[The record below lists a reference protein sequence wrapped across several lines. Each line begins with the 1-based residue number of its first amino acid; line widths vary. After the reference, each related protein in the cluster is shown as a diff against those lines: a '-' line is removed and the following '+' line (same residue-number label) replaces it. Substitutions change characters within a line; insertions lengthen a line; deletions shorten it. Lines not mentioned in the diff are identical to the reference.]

1 MPTKSLGVNKMEEIL
16 ASIKKQKRLKRI
28 ALALIS
34 LTMSAILYNVLLLP
48 LNIVSGG
55 VSGVATITNHLYKI
69 DPSLMIFL
77 LSAACAVISL
87 LYLGVEQTAGTILA
101 SIVYPILVKLTA
113 PLANIIP
120 IETNDIF
127 IVVIFAGVLS
137 GIASGL
143 FYKSGYVNCGFPV
156 ICKVLY
162 KNFKIAISK
171 STLIINIIVVF
182 FGGVFF
188 GSLNAMYAAILLYI
202 SSIVMDKVILGI
214 SNNKAFYIITSEEK
228 AIKEYIIEKLHH
240 NVTIFDVKG
249 GFLEKKRKVLLSV
262 IPSREYYKVT
272 EGIKAIDEDA
282 FFVVTD
288 SYEVIGG
295 K

>member
-1 MPTKSLGVNKMEEIL
+1 MEDIL
-16 ASIKKQKRLKRI
+16 ASIKKQKRLQKFG
-28 ALALIS
+28 LALIS
-34 LTMSAILYNVLLLP
+34 LTMSALIYNIFLLP

-55 VSGVATITNHLYKI
+55 VSGVATITNHLYHI
-69 DPSLMIFL
+69 DPSLMIFI
-77 LSAACAVISL
+77 LSAACSIISL
-87 LYLGVEQTAGTILA
+87 LYLGIEQTAGTIVA
-101 SIVYPILVKLTA
+101 SIVYPLLVKITA
-113 PLANIIP
+113 PIATIIP
-120 IETNDIF
+120 IEINDVF
-127 IVVIFAGVLS
+127 IIVIFAGVLS

-143 FYKSGYVNCGFPV
+143 FYRSGYVNCGFPV

-162 KNFKIAISK
+162 QNFKIAISK

-188 GSLNAMYAAILLYI
+188 GSLNAMYAVILLYI

-214 SNNKAFYIITSEEK
+214 SNNKAFYIITSEESEV
-228 AIKEYIIEKLHH
+228 KEYIIDKLHH
-240 NVTIFDVKG
+240 NVTTFDVKG

-262 IPSREYYKVT
+262 IPSREYYKVA
-272 EGIKAIDEDA
+272 EGIKNIDKEA

>member
-1 MPTKSLGVNKMEEIL
+1 MEEIL
-16 ASIKKQKRLKRI
+16 TSIKKQKRLQKFG
-28 ALALIS
+28 LALIS
-34 LTMSAILYNVLLLP
+34 LTMSALIYNLFLLP

-55 VSGVATITNHLYKI
+55 VSGVATITNHLYHI
-69 DPSLMIFL
+69 DPSLMIFI
-77 LSAACAVISL
+77 LSAACSIISL
-87 LYLGVEQTAGTILA
+87 LYLGIEQTAGTIVA
-101 SIVYPILVKLTA
+101 SIVYPLLVKITA
-113 PLANIIP
+113 PIATLIP
-120 IETNDIF
+120 IETNDVF
-127 IVVIFAGVLS
+127 IIVIFAGVLS

-143 FYKSGYVNCGFPV
+143 FYRSGYVNCGFPV

-162 KNFKIAISK
+162 QNFKIAISK

-188 GSLNAMYAAILLYI
+188 GSLNAMYAVILLYI

-214 SNNKAFYIITSEEK
+214 SNNKAFYIITSEESEV
-228 AIKEYIIEKLHH
+228 KEYIIDKLHH
-240 NVTIFDVKG
+240 NVTTFDVKG

-262 IPSREYYKVT
+262 IPSREYYKVA
-272 EGIKAIDEDA
+272 EGIKNIDKEA

>member
-1 MPTKSLGVNKMEEIL
+1 MEEIF
-16 ASIKKQKRLKRI
+16 ASIKKQKRLQKFG
-28 ALALIS
+28 LALIS
-34 LTMSAILYNVLLLP
+34 LTMSALIYNLFLLP

-55 VSGVATITNHLYKI
+55 VSGVATITNHLYHI
-69 DPSLMIFL
+69 DPSLMIFI
-77 LSAACAVISL
+77 LSAACSIISL
-87 LYLGVEQTAGTILA
+87 LYLGIEQTAGTIVA
-101 SIVYPILVKLTA
+101 SIVYPLLVKITA
-113 PLANIIP
+113 PIATLIP
-120 IETNDIF
+120 IETNDVF
-127 IVVIFAGVLS
+127 IIVIFAGVLS

-143 FYKSGYVNCGFPV
+143 FYRSGYVNCGFPV

-162 KNFKIAISK
+162 QNFKIAISK

-188 GSLNAMYAAILLYI
+188 GSINAMYAVILLYI

-214 SNNKAFYIITSEEK
+214 SNNKAFYIITSEESEV
-228 AIKEYIIEKLHH
+228 KEYIIDKLHH
-240 NVTIFDVKG
+240 NVTTFDVKG

-262 IPSREYYKVT
+262 IPSREYYKVA
-272 EGIKAIDEDA
+272 EGIKNIDKEA

>member
-1 MPTKSLGVNKMEEIL
+1 MEDIL
-16 ASIKKQKRLKRI
+16 TSIKKQKRLQKFG
-28 ALALIS
+28 LALIS
-34 LTMSAILYNVLLLP
+34 LTMSALIYNIFLLP

-55 VSGVATITNHLYKI
+55 VSGVATITNHLYDI
-69 DPSLMIFL
+69 DPSLMIFI
-77 LSAACAVISL
+77 LSAACSIISL
-87 LYLGVEQTAGTILA
+87 MYLGFEQTAGTIVA
-101 SIVYPILVKLTA
+101 SIIYPLLVKITA
-113 PLANIIP
+113 PIATLIP

-127 IVVIFAGVLS
+127 IIVIFAGVLS

-143 FYKSGYVNCGFPV
+143 FYRSGYVNCGFPV

-162 KNFKIAISK
+162 QNFKIAISK
-171 STLIINIIVVF
+171 STLVINVIVVF
-182 FGGVFF
+182 FGGIFF
-188 GSLNAMYAAILLYI
+188 GSLNAMYAVILLYI
-202 SSIVMDKVILGI
+202 SSLVMDKVILGI
-214 SNNKAFYIITSEEK
+214 SNNKAFYIITSEEDEV
-228 AIKEYIIEKLHH
+228 KEYLIDKLHH
-240 NVTIFDVKG
+240 NVTTFDVKG

-272 EGIKAIDEDA
+272 EGIKNIDKEA

>member
-1 MPTKSLGVNKMEEIL
+1 MEEIL
-16 ASIKKQKRLKRI
+16 TSIKKHHRLKRFG
-28 ALALIS
+28 LALLS
-34 LTMSAILYNVLLLP
+34 LTISALLYNVFLLP

-55 VSGVATITNHLYKI
+55 VSGVATITNHLYHI

-77 LSAACAVISL
+77 LSAACSLISL
-87 LYLGVEQTAGTILA
+87 LYLGIEQTASTIVA
-101 SIVYPILVKLTA
+101 SIIYPLLVKLTA
-113 PLANIIP
+113 PVAAMIP
-120 IETNDIF
+120 IDTTDVFTI
-127 IVVIFAGVLS
+127 VIFSGVLS

-162 KNFKIAISK
+162 ENFKIAISK
-171 STLIINIIVVF
+171 LIINIIVVI

-214 SNNKAFYIITSEEK
+214 SNNKAFYIITSEEEL
-228 AIKEYIIEKLHH
+228 IKEYIIDNLHH
-240 NVTIFDVKG
+240 NVTTFDVKG

-272 EGIKAIDEDA
+272 EGIKQIDKEA

>member
-1 MPTKSLGVNKMEEIL
+1 MKKLLSIILILSLSVL
-16 ASIKKQKRLKRI
+16 
-28 ALALIS
+28 ALAGCGS
-34 LTMSAILYNVLLLP
+34 KEYP
-48 LNIVSGG
+48 KD
-55 VSGVATITNHLYKI
+55 Y
-69 DPSLMIFL
+69 
-77 LSAACAVISL
+77 
-87 LYLGVEQTAGTILA
+87 E
-101 SIVYPILVKLTA
+101 SIVLNEESHVEAITLQYSEGTLSSNTFFPIDTTDVFT
-113 PLANIIP
+113 I
-120 IETNDIF
+120 
-127 IVVIFAGVLS
+127 VIFSGVLS

-162 KNFKIAISK
+162 ENFKIAISK
-171 STLIINIIVVF
+171 STLIINIIVVI

-214 SNNKAFYIITSEEK
+214 SNNKAFYIITSEEDL
-228 AIKEYIIEKLHH
+228 IKEYIIDNLHH
-240 NVTIFDVKG
+240 NVTTFDVKG

-272 EGIKAIDEDA
+272 EGIKQIDKEA

>member
-1 MPTKSLGVNKMEEIL
+1 MEEIL
-16 ASIKKQKRLKRI
+16 ASIKKQKKLQKFG
-28 ALALIS
+28 LALIS
-34 LTMSAILYNVLLLP
+34 LTMSALIYNLFLLP

-55 VSGVATITNHLYKI
+55 VSGVATITNHLYHI
-69 DPSLMIFL
+69 DPSLMIFI
-77 LSAACAVISL
+77 LSAACSIISL
-87 LYLGVEQTAGTILA
+87 LYLGIEQTAGTIVA
-101 SIVYPILVKLTA
+101 SIVYPLLVKITA
-113 PLANIIP
+113 PIATLIP
-120 IETNDIF
+120 IETNDVF
-127 IVVIFAGVLS
+127 IIVIFAGVLS

-143 FYKSGYVNCGFPV
+143 FYRSGYVNCGFPV

-162 KNFKIAISK
+162 QNFKIAISK

-188 GSLNAMYAAILLYI
+188 GSLNAMYAVILLYI

-214 SNNKAFYIITSEEK
+214 SNNKAFYIITSEESEV
-228 AIKEYIIEKLHH
+228 KEYIIDKLHH
-240 NVTIFDVKG
+240 NVTTFDVKG

-262 IPSREYYKVT
+262 IPSREYYKVA
-272 EGIKAIDEDA
+272 EGIKNIDKEA

>member
-1 MPTKSLGVNKMEEIL
+1 MEEIL
-16 ASIKKQKRLKRI
+16 ASIKKQKRLQKFG
-28 ALALIS
+28 LALIS
-34 LTMSAILYNVLLLP
+34 LTMSALIYNLFLLP

-55 VSGVATITNHLYKI
+55 VSGVATITNHLYHI
-69 DPSLMIFL
+69 DPSLMIFI
-77 LSAACAVISL
+77 LSAACSIISL
-87 LYLGVEQTAGTILA
+87 LYLGIEQTAGTIVA
-101 SIVYPILVKLTA
+101 SIVYPLLVKITA
-113 PLANIIP
+113 PIATLIP
-120 IETNDIF
+120 IETNDVF
-127 IVVIFAGVLS
+127 IIVIFAGVLS

-143 FYKSGYVNCGFPV
+143 FYRSGYVNCGFPV

-162 KNFKIAISK
+162 QNFKIAISK

-188 GSLNAMYAAILLYI
+188 GSLNAMYAVILLYI

-214 SNNKAFYIITSEEK
+214 SNNKAFYIITSEESEV
-228 AIKEYIIEKLHH
+228 KEYIIDKLHH
-240 NVTIFDVKG
+240 NVTTFDVKG
-249 GFLEKKRKVLLSV
+249 GFLEKKRKVLLLV
-262 IPSREYYKVT
+262 IPSREYYKVA
-272 EGIKAIDEDA
+272 EGIKNIDKEA

>member
-1 MPTKSLGVNKMEEIL
+1 MEEIF
-16 ASIKKQKRLKRI
+16 ASIKKQKRLQKFG
-28 ALALIS
+28 LALIS
-34 LTMSAILYNVLLLP
+34 LTMSALIYNLFLLP

-55 VSGVATITNHLYKI
+55 VSGVATITNHLYHI
-69 DPSLMIFL
+69 DPSLMIFI
-77 LSAACAVISL
+77 LSAACSIISL
-87 LYLGVEQTAGTILA
+87 LYLGIEQTAGTIVA
-101 SIVYPILVKLTA
+101 SIVYPLLVKITA
-113 PLANIIP
+113 PIATIIP
-120 IETNDIF
+120 IETNDVF
-127 IVVIFAGVLS
+127 IIVIFAGVLS

-143 FYKSGYVNCGFPV
+143 FYRSGYVNCGFPV

-162 KNFKIAISK
+162 QNFKIAISK

-188 GSLNAMYAAILLYI
+188 GSLNAMYAVILLYI

-214 SNNKAFYIITSEEK
+214 SNNKAFYIITSEESEV
-228 AIKEYIIEKLHH
+228 KEYIIDKLHH
-240 NVTIFDVKG
+240 NVTTFDVKG

-262 IPSREYYKVT
+262 IPSREYYKVA
-272 EGIKAIDEDA
+272 EGIKNIDKEA

>member
-1 MPTKSLGVNKMEEIL
+1 MEDIL
-16 ASIKKQKRLKRI
+16 ASIKKQKRLQKFG
-28 ALALIS
+28 LALIS
-34 LTMSAILYNVLLLP
+34 LTMSALIYNIFLLP

-55 VSGVATITNHLYKI
+55 VSGVATITNHLYDI
-69 DPSLMIFL
+69 DPSLMIFI
-77 LSAACAVISL
+77 LSAACSIISL
-87 LYLGVEQTAGTILA
+87 LYLGIEQTAGTIVA
-101 SIVYPILVKLTA
+101 SIVYPLLVKITA
-113 PLANIIP
+113 PIATIIP
-120 IETNDIF
+120 IETNDVF
-127 IVVIFAGVLS
+127 IIVIFAGVLS

-143 FYKSGYVNCGFPV
+143 FYRSGYVNCGFPV

-162 KNFKIAISK
+162 QNFKIAISK

-188 GSLNAMYAAILLYI
+188 GSLNAMYAVILLYI

-214 SNNKAFYIITSEEK
+214 SNNKAFYIITSEESEV
-228 AIKEYIIEKLHH
+228 KEYIIDKLHH
-240 NVTIFDVKG
+240 NVTTFDVKG

-262 IPSREYYKVT
+262 IPSREYYKVA
-272 EGIKAIDEDA
+272 EGIKNIDKEA

>member
-1 MPTKSLGVNKMEEIL
+1 MEDIL
-16 ASIKKQKRLKRI
+16 TSIKKQKRLQKFG
-28 ALALIS
+28 LALIS
-34 LTMSAILYNVLLLP
+34 LTMSALIYNIFLLP

-55 VSGVATITNHLYKI
+55 VSGVATITNHLYDI
-69 DPSLMIFL
+69 DPSLMIFI
-77 LSAACAVISL
+77 LSAACSLISL
-87 LYLGVEQTAGTILA
+87 MYLGFEQTAGTIVS
-101 SIVYPILVKLTA
+101 SIIYPLLVKITA
-113 PLANIIP
+113 PIATLIP

-127 IVVIFAGVLS
+127 IIVIFAGVLS
-137 GIASGL
+137 GIASGI
-143 FYKSGYVNCGFPV
+143 FYRSGYVNCGFPV

-162 KNFKIAISK
+162 QNFKIAISK
-171 STLIINIIVVF
+171 STLVINVIVVF

-188 GSLNAMYAAILLYI
+188 GSLNAMYAVILLYI
-202 SSIVMDKVILGI
+202 SSLVMDKVILGI
-214 SNNKAFYIITSEEK
+214 SNNKAFYIITSEEDEV
-228 AIKEYIIEKLHH
+228 KEYIIDKLHH
-240 NVTIFDVKG
+240 NVTTFDVKG

-272 EGIKAIDEDA
+272 EGIKNIDKEA

>member
-1 MPTKSLGVNKMEEIL
+1 MEEIL

-162 KNFKIAISK
+162 ENFKIAISK

>member
-1 MPTKSLGVNKMEEIL
+1 MEEIL
-16 ASIKKQKRLKRI
+16 ASIKKQKRLQKFG
-28 ALALIS
+28 LALIS
-34 LTMSAILYNVLLLP
+34 LTMSALIYNLFLLP

-55 VSGVATITNHLYKI
+55 VSGVATITNHLYHI
-69 DPSLMIFL
+69 DPSLMIFI
-77 LSAACAVISL
+77 LSAACSIISL
-87 LYLGVEQTAGTILA
+87 LYLGIEQTAGTIVA
-101 SIVYPILVKLTA
+101 SIVYPLLVKITA
-113 PLANIIP
+113 PIATLIP
-120 IETNDIF
+120 IETNDVF
-127 IVVIFAGVLS
+127 IIVIFAGVLS

-143 FYKSGYVNCGFPV
+143 FYRSGYVNCGFPV

-162 KNFKIAISK
+162 QNFKIAISK

-188 GSLNAMYAAILLYI
+188 GSLNAMYAVILLYI

-214 SNNKAFYIITSEEK
+214 SNNKAFYIITSEESEV
-228 AIKEYIIEKLHH
+228 KEYIIDKLHH
-240 NVTIFDVKG
+240 NVTTFDVKG

-262 IPSREYYKVT
+262 IPSREYYKVA
-272 EGIKAIDEDA
+272 EGIKNIDKEA

>member
-1 MPTKSLGVNKMEEIL
+1 MEEIL
-16 ASIKKQKRLKRI
+16 TSIKKQKKLQKFG
-28 ALALIS
+28 LALIS
-34 LTMSAILYNVLLLP
+34 LTMSALIYNLFLLP

-55 VSGVATITNHLYKI
+55 VSGVATITNHLYHI
-69 DPSLMIFL
+69 DPSLMIFI
-77 LSAACAVISL
+77 LSAACSIISL
-87 LYLGVEQTAGTILA
+87 LYLGIEQTAGTIVA
-101 SIVYPILVKLTA
+101 SIVYPLLVKITA
-113 PLANIIP
+113 PIATLIP
-120 IETNDIF
+120 IETNDVF
-127 IVVIFAGVLS
+127 IIVIFAGVLS

-143 FYKSGYVNCGFPV
+143 FYRSGYVNCGFPV

-162 KNFKIAISK
+162 QNFKIAISK

-188 GSLNAMYAAILLYI
+188 GSLNAMYAVILLYI

-214 SNNKAFYIITSEEK
+214 SNNKAFYIITSEESEV
-228 AIKEYIIEKLHH
+228 KEYIIDKLHH
-240 NVTIFDVKG
+240 NVTTFDVKG

-262 IPSREYYKVT
+262 IPSREYYKVA
-272 EGIKAIDEDA
+272 EGIKNIDKEA

>member
-1 MPTKSLGVNKMEEIL
+1 MEDIL
-16 ASIKKQKRLKRI
+16 ASIKKQKRLQKFG
-28 ALALIS
+28 LALIS
-34 LTMSAILYNVLLLP
+34 LTMSALIYNIFLLP

-55 VSGVATITNHLYKI
+55 VSGVATITNHLYDI
-69 DPSLMIFL
+69 DPSLMIFI
-77 LSAACAVISL
+77 LSAACSIISL
-87 LYLGVEQTAGTILA
+87 MYLGFEQTAGTIVA
-101 SIVYPILVKLTA
+101 SIIYPLLVKITA
-113 PLANIIP
+113 PIATLIP

-127 IVVIFAGVLS
+127 IIVIFAGVLS

-143 FYKSGYVNCGFPV
+143 FYRSGYVNCGFPV

-162 KNFKIAISK
+162 QNFKIAISK
-171 STLIINIIVVF
+171 STLVINVIVVF
-182 FGGVFF
+182 FGGIFF
-188 GSLNAMYAAILLYI
+188 GSLNAMYAVILLYI
-202 SSIVMDKVILGI
+202 SSLVMDKVILGI
-214 SNNKAFYIITSEEK
+214 SNNKAFYIITSEEDEV
-228 AIKEYIIEKLHH
+228 KEYIIDKLHH
-240 NVTIFDVKG
+240 NVTTFDVKG

-272 EGIKAIDEDA
+272 EGIKNIDKEA

>member
-1 MPTKSLGVNKMEEIL
+1 MEDIL
-16 ASIKKQKRLKRI
+16 ASIKKQKRLQKFG
-28 ALALIS
+28 LALIS
-34 LTMSAILYNVLLLP
+34 LTMSALIYNIFLLP

-55 VSGVATITNHLYKI
+55 VSGVATITNHLYDI
-69 DPSLMIFL
+69 DPSLMIFI
-77 LSAACAVISL
+77 LSAACSIISL
-87 LYLGVEQTAGTILA
+87 MYLGFEQTAGTIVA
-101 SIVYPILVKLTA
+101 SIIYPLLVKITA
-113 PLANIIP
+113 PIATLIP

-127 IVVIFAGVLS
+127 IIVIFAGVLS

-143 FYKSGYVNCGFPV
+143 FYRSGYVNCGFPV

-162 KNFKIAISK
+162 QNFKIAISK
-171 STLIINIIVVF
+171 STLVINVIVVF
-182 FGGVFF
+182 FGGIFF
-188 GSLNAMYAAILLYI
+188 GSLNAMYAVILLYI
-202 SSIVMDKVILGI
+202 SSLVMDKVILGI
-214 SNNKAFYIITSEEK
+214 SNNKAFYIITSEEDK
-228 AIKEYIIEKLHH
+228 VKEYIIDKLHH
-240 NVTIFDVKG
+240 NVTTFDVKG

-272 EGIKAIDEDA
+272 EGIKNIDKEA

>member
-1 MPTKSLGVNKMEEIL
+1 MEEIL
-16 ASIKKQKRLKRI
+16 ASIKKQKKLQKFG
-28 ALALIS
+28 LALMS
-34 LTMSAILYNVLLLP
+34 LTMSALIYNLFLLP

-55 VSGVATITNHLYKI
+55 VSGVATITNHLYHI
-69 DPSLMIFL
+69 DPSLMIFI
-77 LSAACAVISL
+77 LSAACSIISL
-87 LYLGVEQTAGTILA
+87 LYLGIEQTAGTIVA
-101 SIVYPILVKLTA
+101 SIVYPLLVKITA
-113 PLANIIP
+113 PIATIIP
-120 IETNDIF
+120 IETNDVF
-127 IVVIFAGVLS
+127 IIVIFAGVLS

-143 FYKSGYVNCGFPV
+143 FYRSGYVNCGFPV

-162 KNFKIAISK
+162 QNFKIAISK

-188 GSLNAMYAAILLYI
+188 GSLNAMYAVILLYI

-214 SNNKAFYIITSEEK
+214 SNNKAFYIITSEESEV
-228 AIKEYIIEKLHH
+228 KEYIIDKLHH
-240 NVTIFDVKG
+240 NVTTFDVKG

-262 IPSREYYKVT
+262 IPSREYYKVA
-272 EGIKAIDEDA
+272 EGIKNIDKEA

>member
-1 MPTKSLGVNKMEEIL
+1 MEDIL
-16 ASIKKQKRLKRI
+16 TSIKKQKRLQKFG
-28 ALALIS
+28 LALIS
-34 LTMSAILYNVLLLP
+34 LTMSALIYNIFLLP

-55 VSGVATITNHLYKI
+55 VSGVATITNHLYDI
-69 DPSLMIFL
+69 DPSLMIFI
-77 LSAACAVISL
+77 LSAACSIISL
-87 LYLGVEQTAGTILA
+87 MYLGFEQTAGTIVA
-101 SIVYPILVKLTA
+101 SIIYPLLVKITA
-113 PLANIIP
+113 PIATLIP

-127 IVVIFAGVLS
+127 IIVIFAGVLS

-143 FYKSGYVNCGFPV
+143 FYRSGYVNCGFPV

-162 KNFKIAISK
+162 QNFKIAISK
-171 STLIINIIVVF
+171 STLVINVIVVF
-182 FGGVFF
+182 FGGIFF
-188 GSLNAMYAAILLYI
+188 GSLNAMYAVILLYI
-202 SSIVMDKVILGI
+202 SSLVMDKVILGI
-214 SNNKAFYIITSEEK
+214 SNNKAFYIITSEENEV
-228 AIKEYIIEKLHH
+228 KEFIIDKLHH
-240 NVTIFDVKG
+240 NVTTFDVKG

-272 EGIKAIDEDA
+272 EGIKNIDKEA

>member
-1 MPTKSLGVNKMEEIL
+1 MEEIL
-16 ASIKKQKRLKRI
+16 ASINKQDRIKKF
-28 ALALIS
+28 ALALMS
-34 LTMSAILYNVLLLP
+34 LTMSALIYNIFLLP

-55 VSGVATITNHLYKI
+55 VSGVATITNHLYHI
-69 DPSLMIFL
+69 DPSLMVFL
-77 LSAACAVISL
+77 LSAACSLISL
-87 LYLGVEQTAGTILA
+87 MYLGIEQTASTIVA
-101 SIVYPILVKLTA
+101 SIIYPILIKITA
-113 PLANIIP
+113 PIATLIP
-120 IETNDIF
+120 IETNDMF
-127 IVVIFAGVLS
+127 IIVIFAGVLS

-162 KNFKIAISK
+162 QNFKIAISK
-171 STLIINIIVVF
+171 STLTINIIVVV
-182 FGGVFF
+182 FGGIFF

-214 SNNKAFYIITSEEK
+214 SNNKAFYIITSEED
-228 AIKEYIIEKLHH
+228 AIKKYIIENLHH
-240 NVTIFDVKG
+240 NVTTFDVKG

-272 EGIKAIDEDA
+272 EGIKHIDKEA

>member
-1 MPTKSLGVNKMEEIL
+1 MEDIL
-16 ASIKKQKRLKRI
+16 ASIKKQKRIQKFG
-28 ALALIS
+28 LALIS
-34 LTMSAILYNVLLLP
+34 LAMSAVIYNLFLLP

-55 VSGVATITNHLYKI
+55 VSGVATITNHLYDI
-69 DPSLMIFL
+69 DPSLMIFI
-77 LSAACAVISL
+77 LSAACSLISL
-87 LYLGVEQTAGTILA
+87 MYLGFEQTAGTIVA
-101 SIVYPILVKLTA
+101 SIIYPLLVKITA
-113 PLANIIP
+113 PIATLIP

-127 IVVIFAGVLS
+127 IIVIFAGVLS

-143 FYKSGYVNCGFPV
+143 FYRSGYVNCGFPV

-162 KNFKIAISK
+162 QNFKIAISK
-171 STLIINIIVVF
+171 STLVINVIVVF
-182 FGGVFF
+182 FGGIFF
-188 GSLNAMYAAILLYI
+188 GSLNAMYAVILLYI
-202 SSIVMDKVILGI
+202 SSLVMDKVILGI
-214 SNNKAFYIITSEEK
+214 SNNKAFYIITSAEDK
-228 AIKEYIIEKLHH
+228 VKEYIIDKLHH
-240 NVTIFDVKG
+240 NVTTFDVKG

-272 EGIKAIDEDA
+272 EGIKNIDKEA

>member
-1 MPTKSLGVNKMEEIL
+1 MEEIF
-16 ASIKKQKRLKRI
+16 ASIKKQKRLQKFG
-28 ALALIS
+28 LALIS
-34 LTMSAILYNVLLLP
+34 LTISALVYNLFLLP
-48 LNIVSGG
+48 LSIVSGG
-55 VSGVATITNHLYKI
+55 VSGVATITKHLYHI
-69 DPSLMIFL
+69 DPSLMIFI
-77 LSAACAVISL
+77 LSAACSIISL
-87 LYLGVEQTAGTILA
+87 LYLGVEQTAGTIVA
-101 SIVYPILVKLTA
+101 SIVYPLLVKLTA
-113 PLANIIP
+113 PIAALIP

-127 IVVIFAGVLS
+127 IIVIFAGVLS

-143 FYKSGYVNCGFPV
+143 FYRSGYVNCGFPV

-162 KNFKIAISK
+162 QNFKIAISK

-188 GSLNAMYAAILLYI
+188 GSLNAMYAVILLYI
-202 SSIVMDKVILGI
+202 SSLVMDKVILGI
-214 SNNKAFYIITSEEK
+214 SNNKAFYIITSEEA
-228 AIKEYIIEKLHH
+228 AIKEYIIDKLHH
-240 NVTIFDVKG
+240 NVTTFDVKG

-272 EGIKAIDEDA
+272 EGIKNIDKEA

-288 SYEVIGG
+288 SYEIIGG

>member
-1 MPTKSLGVNKMEEIL
+1 MEDIL
-16 ASIKKQKRLKRI
+16 ASIKKQKRLQKFG
-28 ALALIS
+28 LALIS
-34 LTMSAILYNVLLLP
+34 LTMSALIYNIFLLP

-55 VSGVATITNHLYKI
+55 VSGVATITNHLYDI
-69 DPSLMIFL
+69 DPSLMIFI
-77 LSAACAVISL
+77 LSAACSIISL
-87 LYLGVEQTAGTILA
+87 MYLGFEQTAGTIVA
-101 SIVYPILVKLTA
+101 SIIYPLLVKITA
-113 PLANIIP
+113 PIATLIP

-127 IVVIFAGVLS
+127 IIVIFAGVLS

-143 FYKSGYVNCGFPV
+143 FYRSGYVNCGFPV

-162 KNFKIAISK
+162 QNFKIAISK
-171 STLIINIIVVF
+171 STLVINVIVVF
-182 FGGVFF
+182 FGGIFF
-188 GSLNAMYAAILLYI
+188 GSLNAMYAIILLYI
-202 SSIVMDKVILGI
+202 SSLVMDKVILGI
-214 SNNKAFYIITSEEK
+214 SNNKAFYIITSEEDEV
-228 AIKEYIIEKLHH
+228 KEYIIDKLHH
-240 NVTIFDVKG
+240 NVTTFDVKG

-272 EGIKAIDEDA
+272 EGIKNIDKEA